1 MVSIDP
7 TTLGYFLVAFFTV
20 AALSALLGLAALAE
34 FVVSNRRTRVARE
47 QSVRTYYR
55 GMALSH

>member
-7 TTLGYFLVAFFTV
+7 TTLGRFLVAFFTV
-20 AALSALLGLAALAE
+20 AALGALLALTAAVD
-34 FVVSNRRTRVARE
+34 FVARNRRARVARA